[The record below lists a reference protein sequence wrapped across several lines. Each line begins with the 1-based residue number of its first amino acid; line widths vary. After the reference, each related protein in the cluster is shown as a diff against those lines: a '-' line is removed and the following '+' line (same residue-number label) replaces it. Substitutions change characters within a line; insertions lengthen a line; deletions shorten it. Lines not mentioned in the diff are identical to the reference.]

1 MKTQIQQFQS
11 RLNTTNLNFKRYLYQ
26 QINWNNRLIAIIGA
40 RGVGKTTLLL
50 QHIKENHNDFTEVMY
65 ISLDNLYFVKTNL
78 TGFVDEFVK
87 LGGKYLF
94 IDEVHKYP
102 NWAIEI
108 KNIYDNYPG
117 LHIVITGS
125 SALDIHKGKGD
136 LSRRIVIY
144 RMNGLSFREFIAL
157 KYKIEFESYSLQEII
172 ENAIEIAQ
180 EVNTKIKPIKLFQ
193 EYIKTGYYP
202 FFVEQEDHYY
212 ERLTQAV
219 SEVLETDLPAL
230 EQIDFTAVYN
240 IKKLLIILSEIV
252 PFKPN
257 ISKLSQQIG
266 INRDTL
272 IKYLYWL
279 QRADL
284 LLLLS
289 SDTHGIAKMN
299 KPEKVYL
306 NNPNLIFALSE
317 NNTNSGTIRET
328 FFYNQL
334 SLFHKLSYPK
344 KADFMVDNKYI
355 FEIGGK
361 NKTQKQIAGL
371 KNAFIAADNIEYAY
385 KNTIP
390 VWLFG
395 FLY

>member
-1 MKTQIQQFQS
+1 MKVLAQHFQT
-11 RLNTTNLNFKRYLYQ
+11 RLNSINLNFKRYLYQ

-50 QHIKENHNDFTEVMY
+50 QHIKENHNDLTEVMY
-65 ISLDNLYFVKTNL
+65 ISLDNLYFVKNSL
-78 TGFVDEFVK
+78 SDFADEFVK

-108 KNIYDNYPG
+108 KNIYDNNPSLYV
-117 LHIVITGS
+117 VITGS

-136 LSRRIVIY
+136 LSRRVVIY
-144 RMNGLSFREFIAL
+144 KMNGLSFREFISL
-157 KYKIEFESYSLQEII
+157 KHKIDFSTYSLEEITG
-172 ENAIEIAQ
+172 NAISIAQ
-180 EVNTKIKPIKLFQ
+180 EINSKIKPIKLFQ

-202 FFVEQEDHYY
+202 FFIGQEDHYY
-212 ERLTQAV
+212 ERIEQAV
-219 SEVLETDLPAL
+219 SEILETDLPAL
-230 EQIDFTAVYN
+230 EPIDFTAVYK
-240 IKKLLIILSEIV
+240 IKKLLIIIAEIV

-272 IKYLYWL
+272 VKYLHWL

-284 LLLLS
+284 LLLLT
-289 SDTHGIAKMN
+289 SDTYGIAKMN

-317 NNTNSGTIRET
+317 NNANSGTIRET
-328 FFYNQL
+328 FFYNQVNVK
-334 SLFHKLSYPK
+334 HKISYPK

-361 NKTQKQIAGL
+361 NKTQKQIAGM
-371 KNAFIAADNIEYAY
+371 KNAFIVADNIEYAY

-390 VWLFG
+390 VWMFG

>member
-1 MKTQIQQFQS
+1 MKTLSQYFQA
-11 RLNTTNLNFKRYLYQ
+11 RLNTTHYTFKRYLHH

-50 QHIKENHNDFTEVMY
+50 QHIKEKHSDLSDVMY
-65 ISLDNLYFVKTNL
+65 VSLDNLYFLKNTL
-78 TGFVDEFVK
+78 SEFSDEFVK

-108 KNIYDNYPG
+108 KNIYDNNPS
-117 LHIVITGS
+117 LNIVITGS
-125 SALDIHKGKGD
+125 SAIDIHKGKGD

-144 RMNGLSFREFIAL
+144 KMNGLSFREFIFL
-157 KYKIEFESYSLQEII
+157 KYKIDFSTYSLEDITK
-172 ENAIEIAQ
+172 NAISIAQ
-180 EVNTKIKPIKLFQ
+180 EINSKIKPIKLFQ
-193 EYIKTGYYP
+193 EYLKIGYYP
-202 FFVEQEDHYY
+202 FFTEQGDQYY
-212 ERLTQAV
+212 ERLEQAV
-219 SEVLETDLPAL
+219 NEILETDLLAL
-230 EQIDFTAVYN
+230 ETIDYTAIHK
-240 IKKLLIILSEIV
+240 IKKLLIIIADIV

-272 IKYLYWL
+272 VKYLYWL

-289 SDTHGIAKMN
+289 SNTYGIARMN
-299 KPEKVYL
+299 KPDKVYL
-306 NNPNLIFALSE
+306 NNSNLIFALSE
-317 NNTNSGTIRET
+317 NTANVGTIRET
-328 FFYNQL
+328 FFYNQMNVK
-334 SLFHKLSYPK
+334 HKITYPK
-344 KADFMVDNKYI
+344 KADFMIDNKYI

-361 NKTQKQIAGL
+361 SKNQKQIVGME
-371 KNAFIAADNIEYAY
+371 NAFIVADNIEYAY
-385 KNTIP
+385 NNTIP
-390 VWLFG
+390 VWMFG

>member
-1 MKTQIQQFQS
+1 MKVLAQHFQT
-11 RLNTTNLNFKRYLYQ
+11 RLNSINLNFKRYLYQ

-50 QHIKENHNDFTEVMY
+50 QHIKENHNDLTEVMY
-65 ISLDNLYFVKTNL
+65 ISLDNLYFVKNSL
-78 TGFVDEFVK
+78 SDFADEFVK

-108 KNIYDNYPG
+108 KNIYDNNPNLY
-117 LHIVITGS
+117 IIITGS

-136 LSRRIVIY
+136 LSRRVVIY
-144 RMNGLSFREFIAL
+144 KMNGLSFREFISL
-157 KYKIEFESYSLQEII
+157 KHKIDFSTYSLEEITG
-172 ENAIEIAQ
+172 NAISIAQ
-180 EVNTKIKPIKLFQ
+180 EINSKIKPIKLFQ

-202 FFVEQEDHYY
+202 FFIGQEDHYY
-212 ERLTQAV
+212 ERIEQAV
-219 SEVLETDLPAL
+219 SEILETDLPAL
-230 EQIDFTAVYN
+230 EPIDFTAVYK
-240 IKKLLIILSEIV
+240 IKKLLIIIAEIV

-272 IKYLYWL
+272 VKYLHWL

-284 LLLLS
+284 LLLLT
-289 SDTHGIAKMN
+289 SDTYGIAKMN

-317 NNTNSGTIRET
+317 NNANSGTIRET
-328 FFYNQL
+328 FFYNQVNVK
-334 SLFHKLSYPK
+334 HKISYPK

-361 NKTQKQIAGL
+361 NKTQKQIAGM
-371 KNAFIAADNIEYAY
+371 KNAFIVADNIEYAY

-390 VWLFG
+390 VWMFG

>member
-1 MKTQIQQFQS
+1 MKVLTQYFQT
-11 RLNTTNLNFKRYLYQ
+11 RLNSINLNFKRYLYQ

-40 RGVGKTTLLL
+40 RGIGKTTLLL

-65 ISLDNLYFVKTNL
+65 ISLDNLYFVKNKL
-78 TGFVDEFVK
+78 SDYADEFVK
-87 LGGKYLF
+87 LGGKYLY

-108 KNIYDNYPG
+108 KNIYDNNPNLY
-117 LHIVITGS
+117 IIITGS

-136 LSRRIVIY
+136 LSRRVVIY
-144 RMNGLSFREFIAL
+144 KMNGLSFREFISL
-157 KYKIEFESYSLQEII
+157 KHNINFSTYSLEEITK
-172 ENAIEIAQ
+172 NAISIAQ
-180 EVNTKIKPIKLFQ
+180 EVNSKIKPIKLFQ

-202 FFVEQEDHYY
+202 FFIEPEDHYY
-212 ERLTQAV
+212 ERIEQAV
-219 SEVLETDLPAL
+219 SEILETDLTAL
-230 EQIDFTAVYN
+230 EPIDFTAVYN
-240 IKKLLIILSEIV
+240 IKKLLVIIAEIV

-272 IKYLYWL
+272 VKYLHWL

-284 LLLLS
+284 LLLLT
-289 SDTHGIAKMN
+289 SDTYGIAKMN

-317 NNTNSGTIRET
+317 SNANPGTIRET
-328 FFYNQL
+328 FFYNQMNVK
-334 SLFHKLSYPK
+334 HKITYPK

-361 NKTQKQIAGL
+361 SKTQKQIAGM
-371 KNAFIAADNIEYAY
+371 KNAFIVADNIEYAY
-385 KNTIP
+385 NNTIP
-390 VWLFG
+390 VWMFG

>member
-1 MKTQIQQFQS
+1 MKVLAQQFQA
-11 RLNTTNLNFKRYLYQ
+11 RLNSTNLNFKRYLYQ

-50 QHIKENHNDFTEVMY
+50 QHIKENHNDLTEVMY
-65 ISLDNLYFVKTNL
+65 ISLDSLYFLKNHLSV
-78 TGFVDEFVK
+78 FADEFVK

-102 NWAIEI
+102 NWAIEV
-108 KNIYDNYPG
+108 KNIYDNNPN
-117 LHIVITGS
+117 LNIVITGS
-125 SALDIHKGKGD
+125 SALDIHRGKGD
-136 LSRRIVIY
+136 LSRRVVIY
-144 RMNGLSFREFIAL
+144 KMNGLSFREFISL
-157 KYKIEFESYSLQEII
+157 KHKVDFSTYSLEEITV
-172 ENAIEIAQ
+172 NAISIAQ
-180 EVNTKIKPIKLFQ
+180 EINSKIKPIKLFQ

-212 ERLTQAV
+212 ERIEQAV
-219 SEVLETDLPAL
+219 SEILETDLPAL
-230 EQIDFTAVYN
+230 EPIDYTAVYN
-240 IKKLLIILSEIV
+240 IKKLLIIIAEIV

-272 IKYLYWL
+272 VKYLHWM

-284 LLLLS
+284 LLLLT
-289 SDTHGIAKMN
+289 SDTYGIAKMN

-306 NNPNLIFALSE
+306 NNTNLIYALSE
-317 NNTNSGTIRET
+317 NNSNQGTIRET
-328 FFYNQL
+328 FFYNQMHVM
-334 SLFHKLSYPK
+334 HKISYPK

-361 NKTQKQIAGL
+361 NKTQKQIAGMN
-371 KNAFIAADNIEYAY
+371 NAFIVADNIEYAY

-390 VWLFG
+390 VWMFG